1 MTAKIDPYLIERNAP
16 MKLRDK
22 LAARMVELAA
32 DTESPW
38 TALGSMVGATL
49 RFTETVP
56 TPDYHRGEGFGRW
69 DQDTYDRHVFLT
81 LVAGKFILGVA
92 TAPWMGR
99 SDSDIPLW
107 LAEAIL
113 EDPALG
119 FDDARRWQLKAA
131 RRAGI
136 RGDGVRGYS

>member
-1 MTAKIDPYLIERNAP
+1 MRLK
-16 MKLRDK
+16 DK
-22 LAARMVELAA
+22 LARRMVELAVDQA
-32 DTESPW
+32 SPW
-38 TALGSMVGATL
+38 TALGSMVGATI

-56 TPDYHRGEGFGRW
+56 TPDYHRGTGFGRW
-69 DQDTYDRHVFLT
+69 DQDTYDRQVFLT

-119 FDDARRWQLKAA
+119 FDSARQWQLKAE
-131 RRAGI
+131 RRAP
-136 RGDGVRGYS
+136 RS